1 MAYRNVSTPRFYVNS
16 LEFLSSN
23 GIMPFSDF
31 TYMDTVT
38 GSGYNSL
45 NPSATNILNLNELN
59 DGRNAVTLYNL
70 SGLPCNFA
78 FLLGH
83 NIRTMLNTTG
93 NEGGFPALY
102 PTFSPSGNEIPL
114 RSGGVNDNNDGWT
127 YHPEYD
133 GFSSLLFD
141 EIAADTITVAFAGT
155 GTGTLNLN
163 AIVIGMYY
171 DMPHSP
177 DLSLKL
183 NFERGSSHH
192 QKTMTGA
199 SFSNTIWDKPP
210 SWGNLGPWE
219 LWSATDYES
228 REAVVPSTLYKKGRR
243 SWDLKFS
250 YLDDGDIW
258 GPNQMLGDYLD
269 PSTTLDDGDEN
280 DGYFQYNLL
289 TDDNFFSQVWHK
301 TLGGNL
307 PFIFQPD
314 APVLNETTGLYEG
327 GNNNPD
333 QFAICKFKESSLKA
347 KQSAHGVYDVSL
359 VIEEVW

>member
-1 MAYRNVSTPRFYVNS
+1 
-16 LEFLSSN
+16 
-23 GIMPFSDF
+23 MPFSDF

-45 NPSATNILNLNELN
+45 NPSATNILNLSEPNG
-59 DGRNAVTLYNL
+59 GRNAVTLYNL

-83 NIRTMLNTTG
+83 DIRTMLNTID
-93 NEGGFPALY
+93 NEGGYPALY
-102 PTFSPSGNEIPL
+102 PLFSPIDPIPL
-114 RSGGVNDNNDGWT
+114 ISGGVNNNNNSST
-127 YHPEYD
+127 YYPEYD
-133 GFSSLLFD
+133 GFSSVFFE
-141 EIAADTITVAFAGT
+141 EIAADVITVAFGGT

-163 AIVIGMYY
+163 AIAIGKYY

-192 QKTMTGA
+192 QKTITGA
-199 SFSNTIWDKPP
+199 SFSNTTWDKPP

-219 LWSATDYES
+219 LWSAADYES
-228 REAVVPSTLYKKGRR
+228 GEAVSPSILYSRGRK

-250 YLDDGDIW
+250 YLDDGDLW
-258 GPNQMLGDYLD
+258 GSNQMLGNYLE

-280 DGYFQYNLL
+280 NGSFQYNLL

-301 TLGGNL
+301 TLGGTL

-314 APVLNETTGLYEG
+314 KL
-327 GNNNPD
+327 NNNPD
-333 QFAICKFKESSLKA
+333 QFAICKFKDNSLKA